1 LLSNYSKITENAVKR
16 KKEPMDNVGLVLIG
30 HGSKL
35 PHNQENLEK
44 LAEIMREKSSFKV
57 VEISF
62 MVRNSPT
69 IPEAIDAVAS
79 RGVTKIVLVP
89 AFLSAGV
96 HTTQEIPELI
106 GIKEKELQLS
116 AKGIEVFY
124 GEPIGADECLA
135 VILEEKAL
143 YALGKK
149 VTAHL
154 HAQFAANTNNVNS
167 TAVRFAVPDSS
178 AKIFDTSMSL
188 IRPEIKDLLEKAPKS
203 HVPIIERVV
212 HTTAD
217 PEFANLLSISD
228 GAVDA
233 GLAAIRAGAKIITDV
248 KMIKAG
254 INEARVK
261 RFGGSLFS
269 YIDDARAVKMANVEQ
284 ITRSAAAVRL
294 AVEDGVDG
302 AIFLI
307 GNAPTAAFE
316 LAKAVEAGKA
326 KPALIVATAV
336 GYVGA
341 AESKEAVANLSVPT
355 IVIRGRK
362 GGSPISVAIFNAL
375 LKMAEEAN

>member
-1 LLSNYSKITENAVKR
+1 
-16 KKEPMDNVGLVLIG
+16 MDNVGLVLIG

-35 PHNQENLEK
+35 PHNRENLET
-44 LAEIMREKSSFKV
+44 LSEIMRKHSSFKV

-62 MVRNSPT
+62 MVRNTPT
-69 IPEAIDAVAS
+69 IPEAIDTIAK

-89 AFLSAGV
+89 AFLAAGV

-106 GIKEKELQLS
+106 GMKDKESQLS
-116 AKGIEVFY
+116 ARGIQLFY
-124 GEPIGADECLA
+124 GEPIGADECIA

-143 YALGKK
+143 KAMGQKIPEHQHAPFATNTNVN
-149 VTAHL
+149 VTA
-154 HAQFAANTNNVNS
+154 NT
-167 TAVRFAVPDSS
+167 TAPVSS
-178 AKIFDTSMSL
+178 NKIYDTSMSL
-188 IRPEIKDLLEKAPKS
+188 IRPEIKDVLEKAPKK
-203 HVPIIERVV
+203 HAPIIERVV

-217 PEFANLLSISD
+217 PEFAKLLVISD
-228 GAVDA
+228 KAVDA
-233 GLAAIRAGAKIITDV
+233 GVAAIKAGAKIVTDV

-261 RFGGSLFS
+261 KYGGKILT
-269 YIDDARAVKMANVEQ
+269 YIDDKRATKIANDES
-284 ITRSAAAVRL
+284 ITRSTAAMRL

-316 LAKAVEAGKA
+316 LARAVEAGQA

-341 AESKEAVANLSVPT
+341 AESKEAVAKLPIPYI
-355 IVIRGRK
+355 IVKGRK

-375 LKMAEEAN
+375 LNIAEEAN